1 MQDYNKRIIEEFRTN
16 EGRVGG
22 PFAGVP
28 LALVTS
34 KGAKSGRPHTTPL
47 AYLRE
52 GEATGGPGDRI
63 YVFGSMGGAPKHPA
77 WYFNL
82 KANPD
87 AAVEVGTTSYAVR
100 AEILTGAER
109 DRLFQKQASL
119 VPQFTQY
126 QQRTKRIIPVI
137 ALERVG

>member
-1 MQDYNKRIIEEFRTN
+1 MQDYNKGIIEEFRTN
-16 EGRVGG
+16 QGRVGG

-28 LALVTS
+28 IAIVTS

-52 GEATGGPGDRI
+52 GEAAGGPGDRI

-87 AAVEVGTTSYAVR
+87 AAVEVGTEKYPVR
-100 AEILTGAER
+100 AEVLTGAER
-109 DRLFQKQASL
+109 DRIFEKQSSL
-119 VPQFTQY
+119 VPQFAQY
-126 QQRTKRIIPVI
+126 QQRTKRVIPVV
-137 ALERVG
+137 ALERV

>member
-1 MQDYNKRIIEEFRTN
+1 MQGYNQGIIEEFRAN

-28 LALVTS
+28 IVLVTS

-52 GEATGGPGDRI
+52 TDAAGGPGDRI
-63 YVFGSMGGAPKHPA
+63 YVFGSMGGAPRNPA
-77 WYFNL
+77 WYHNL

-87 AAVEVGTTSYAVR
+87 ATAEVGTERYPVR
-100 AEILTGAER
+100 AEIMTGAER
-109 DRLFQKQASL
+109 DRLFDKQASL
-119 VPQFTQY
+119 VPQFAQY
-126 QQRTKRIIPVI
+126 QERTTRIIPVI

>member
-1 MQDYNKRIIEEFRTN
+1 MQDYNKGIIEEFRTN

-28 LALVTS
+28 IAIVTS

-52 GEATGGPGDRI
+52 GEAAGGPGDRI

-87 AAVEVGTTSYAVR
+87 AAVEVGTEKYPVR
-100 AEILTGAER
+100 AEVLTGAER
-109 DRLFQKQASL
+109 DRIFEKQSSL
-119 VPQFTQY
+119 VPQFAQY
-126 QQRTKRIIPVI
+126 QQRTKRVIPVV
-137 ALERVG
+137 ALERV